1 MWYTNL
7 WIGVDVN
14 FDKVCLILRK
24 TMLSLWYRHILEGK
38 TTGFQRWPQYWQND
52 YATLRYLKMLITY
65 SSAPKINWYLAAISL
80 KYSASYAENVS
91 IWWSHHACLHLFRIS
106 SAGIS
111 LLSYILLYHECRLQ
125 NWYISSL
132 CIWFQHRASLDTLSS
147 DTMLLK

>member
-1 MWYTNL
+1 MWYINL

-24 TMLSLWYRHILEGK
+24 TMLSLWYWQILEGK
-38 TTGFQRWPQYWQND
+38 TTGFQPWPQYRQND
-52 YATLRYLKMLITY
+52 YATLRYRKMLIMY
-65 SSAPKINWYLAAISL
+65 SSAPKMNWYLAAISL
-80 KYSASYAENVS
+80 KYSASYAGNVS
-91 IWWSHHACLHLFRIS
+91 IWWRHHACLHLFRIS

-111 LLSYILLYHECRLQ
+111 LLSYILLYHDCRLR
-125 NWYISSL
+125 NWYISPL